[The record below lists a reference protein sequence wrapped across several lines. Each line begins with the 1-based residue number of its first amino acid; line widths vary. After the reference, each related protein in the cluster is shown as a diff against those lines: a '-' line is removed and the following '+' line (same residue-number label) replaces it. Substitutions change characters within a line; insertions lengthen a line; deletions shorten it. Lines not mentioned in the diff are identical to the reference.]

1 MLTNPSAMG
10 ITILRIVCEMHPD
23 LTLLAICYLLC
34 KKFLN
39 LNSILCTCQFFILPS
54 EVLIFS
60 LFYILFFMPA
70 LTRYDYQAG
79 FWGAMGCQC
88 LGIIP
93 VRAMKTLFIV
103 HVQLNFIF
111 FIC

>member
-1 MLTNPSAMG
+1 MLTYSSTMG

-23 LTLLAICYLLC
+23 LTLLAICCLLC
-34 KKFLN
+34 KKF
-39 LNSILCTCQFFILPS
+39 LNSILCTCQFFFLPS
-54 EVLIFS
+54 ELLIFS
-60 LFYILFFMPA
+60 LFYILFSMPA

-79 FWGAMGCQC
+79 FWGAMGYQC

-103 HVQLNFIF
+103 HVPLNFVF